1 MGCLCPNFFK
11 PSFKPCYLT
20 PETPLLFSFS
30 TENDASFYI
39 PVQYS
44 SISTRLAQILKSE
57 PENWLS
63 YKTFLTESKEYLH
76 QTLNSIDNF
85 LFQEAGNLESSSFPK
100 KKIEY
105 EGELGSPLDSIKES
119 PLNSPNLDYY
129 DKFRLKTFQIEI
141 NRLIFLGDNSPDD
154 MNYIDPFI
162 EIEISNDTQKYTFT
176 SKILRSTA
184 KKDFVWNELIQIP
197 LEKSLDRT
205 EIIKSQF
212 SVSAYFL
219 EKVNRK
225 KCLLGEKYCFSFS
238 ELTHQMLVE
247 KNIKI
252 KNPNDRATGGCFAI
266 LLFRCQLIYDY
277 FRLLNYWKKEIEV
290 KLEIIQRMC
299 QKIMVEEK
307 GQKLRKIAVNN
318 YNQKQEIEI
327 TDPGK
332 NEKKNKANFSLMSG
346 EGSEVNISSVYDHQY
361 YLK

>member
-105 EGELGSPLDSIKES
+105 EGELASPLDSIKES

-252 KNPNDRATGGCFAI
+252 KNPNDRATGGYFAI